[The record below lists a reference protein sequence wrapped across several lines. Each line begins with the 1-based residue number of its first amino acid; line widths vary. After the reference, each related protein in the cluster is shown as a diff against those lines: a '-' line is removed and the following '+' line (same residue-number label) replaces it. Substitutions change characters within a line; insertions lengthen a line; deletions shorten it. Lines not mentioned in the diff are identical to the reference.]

1 MTTISPTTGS
11 PATSPAPASPAP
23 TDPGRMDHE
32 AYVEA
37 VLSLVEQI
45 PIGQVSTYGDLA
57 EMVGRGGPR
66 GVGKVMSLYGGAV
79 PWWRVIRASGHPPA
93 HKEAYALG
101 LLRAEGVAL
110 HGSIVDL
117 RRARWHGPDPSDNLS
132 APVAD

>member
-1 MTTISPTTGS
+1 MTAG
-11 PATSPAPASPAP
+11 APGA
-23 TDPGRMDHE
+23 GREQRRLEHE

-45 PIGQVSTYGDLA
+45 PVGQVSTYGDLA

-66 GVGKVMSLYGGAV
+66 GVGRVLSLYGGAV

-101 LLRAEGVAL
+101 LLRDEGVPL
-110 HGSIVDL
+110 RGEIVDL
-117 RRARWHGPDPSDNLS
+117 ARARWRGPRTPADQTGPGS
-132 APVAD
+132 ATAQK